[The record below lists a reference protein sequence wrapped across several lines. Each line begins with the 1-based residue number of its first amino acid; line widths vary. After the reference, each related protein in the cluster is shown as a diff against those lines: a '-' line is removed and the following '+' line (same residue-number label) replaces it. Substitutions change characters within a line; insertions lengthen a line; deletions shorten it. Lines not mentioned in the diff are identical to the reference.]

1 MNDAEKKPSVKSED
15 ALEVAQAYRN
25 LGMKIGE
32 GTVIFN
38 NVIIGFGADG
48 PDPIIIGKNCVLT
61 GCSVLGHDAST
72 NKFLGIKPSMRKPV
86 FIGDNCF
93 IGLQAI
99 VLMGVKIG
107 ENSIVG
113 AGAVVTKDVPAG
125 SVVGG
130 NPAKVLCK
138 TEDLVAK
145 RRKLAFEHPE
155 YFRELPKQL
164 Q

>member
-1 MNDAEKKPSVKSED
+1 MKKKTEELRSKSDDPLIVAEF
-15 ALEVAQAYRN
+15 YRS

-32 GTVIFN
+32 GTVIYN
-38 NVIIGFGADG
+38 TVIFGFGADG
-48 PDPIIIGKNCVLT
+48 PDPIKIGKNCCLT

-86 FIGDNCF
+86 VIGDNCF

-99 VLMGVKIG
+99 VLMGVNIG
-107 ENSIVG
+107 DNCIIG

-130 NPAKVLCK
+130 NPAKVICK
-138 TEDLVAK
+138 TQDLVDK
-145 RRKLAFEHPE
+145 RRKTALEHPE
-155 YFRELPKQL
+155 YFRELPKQK
-164 Q
+164 